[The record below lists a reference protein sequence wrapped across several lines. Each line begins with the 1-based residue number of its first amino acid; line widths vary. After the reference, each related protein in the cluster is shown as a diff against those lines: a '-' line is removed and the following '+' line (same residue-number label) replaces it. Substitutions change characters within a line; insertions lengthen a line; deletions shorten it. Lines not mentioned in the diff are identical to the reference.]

1 MFGFC
6 PALAWEEAGGGMGM
20 ELVREV
26 DRWLSE
32 FRDVFKRRATFD
44 WFVLCI
50 WAFLLHF
57 DGSGLTSVVRQFG
70 LASCEYYNLLHFFH
84 SSAFCVQA
92 LCARW
97 VRLLER
103 RAPVLQL
110 AGRPVYVVD
119 GLVSAK
125 AGKKMPGVK
134 ALHQASED
142 NNKPEFVMGHLWG
155 ALSVLARAGSR
166 LFAVPM
172 RLAIQDGLKS
182 SPSQKDTLITRM
194 HQLVTSTAKVAGTVL
209 ADCQYVC
216 RPIIEAL
223 VRADFHLIGK
233 VKLSTVAYEV
243 APEKKKRKRGR
254 PRKYGKKVV
263 LRELFARKKL
273 FRRVQAELYGKRQEV
288 LLHEVVLYWQTRRVK
303 FVLAID
309 AKGRKAIF
317 LSTNLELSAEQIVE
331 AYGWRFKIEVSFRAL
346 VERVFAF
353 YYRFW
358 MKAMARRKRGDGD
371 QYLHRAGKRYRA
383 QVARKVEAYERFVNM
398 AAIGL
403 GLLQMLSLQYADQIW
418 AQLPLWFRTLR
429 KEAGPSEHVVRAT
442 LQAEMVRIFS
452 SSEQGSLLKKIL
464 ATRAKAALP
473 PHPLKMAA

>member
-1 MFGFC
+1 
-6 PALAWEEAGGGMGM
+6 
-20 ELVREV
+20 VREV
-26 DRWLSE
+26 DKWLCE
-32 FRDVFKRRATFD
+32 FRDVFERRATFN
-44 WFVLCI
+44 WFVLCM
-50 WAFLLHF
+50 WALLLLF

-70 LASCEYYNLLHFFH
+70 LAPCEYYNLLHFFH
-84 SSAFCVQA
+84 SSAFSVQA

-97 VRLLER
+97 VQLLGR
-103 RAPVLQL
+103 RAPVVQL

-134 ALHQASED
+134 ALHQSSED
-142 NNKPEFVMGHLWG
+142 NNKPEFVMGHFWG

-172 RLAIQDGLKS
+172 RLAIQDGLKA

-194 HQLVTSTAKVAGTVL
+194 HQLVTSTARVAGTVL

-223 VRADFHLIGK
+223 RQADFHLIGK
-233 VKLSTVAYEV
+233 VRLNTVAYEV

-254 PRKYGKKVV
+254 PRKYGKKIV

-273 FRRVQAELYGKRQEV
+273 FRRVQVELYGKKQEV
-288 LLHEVVLYWQTRRVK
+288 LLHEVVLYWQARRVK
-303 FVLAID
+303 FVLTID
-309 AKGRKAIF
+309 ARGRKAIF
-317 LSTNLELSAEQIVE
+317 LSTNLELSAEEVVE

-353 YYRFW
+353 CYRFW
-358 MKAMARRKRGDGD
+358 MKAMDKRKRGDGD
-371 QYLHRAGKRYRA
+371 QYLHRAGEHYRA
-383 QVARKVEAYERFVNM
+383 QVARKLEAYERFVNI

-403 GLLQMLSLQYADQIW
+403 GLLQLLSLRYAEQVW
-418 AQLPLWFRTLR
+418 AGLPLWFRTLR
-429 KEAGPSEHVVRAT
+429 KEAGPSENIVRAT
-442 LQAEMVRIFS
+442 LQAEVDRIS
-452 SSEQGSLLKKIL
+452 ASNEHRSLLAKIL
-464 ATRAKAALP
+464 AARSKAPLS
-473 PHPLKMAA
+473 PHPLKWAA

>member
-1 MFGFC
+1 
-6 PALAWEEAGGGMGM
+6 M

-26 DRWLSE
+26 DKWLCE
-32 FRDVFKRRATFD
+32 FRDVFRRRATFD
-44 WFVLCI
+44 WFVLCM
-50 WAFLLHF
+50 WAFLLCF
-57 DGSGLTSVVRQFG
+57 DGAGLTSVVRQFG
-70 LASCEYYNLLHFFH
+70 LASGEYYNLLHFFH

-92 LCARW
+92 LCGRW
-97 VRLLER
+97 VQLLGC
-103 RAPVLQL
+103 RAPLL
-110 AGRPVYVVD
+110 RLGGKPVYVVD
-119 GLVSAK
+119 GLVAAK

-134 ALHQASED
+134 SLHQASED
-142 NNKPEFVMGHLWG
+142 NNKPEFVMGHFWG

-194 HQLVTSTAKVAGTVL
+194 HQLVTSTAMVAGTVL

-216 RPIIEAL
+216 RPIMEAL
-223 VRADFHLIGK
+223 LRAGFHLIGK
-233 VKLSTVAYEV
+233 VKLNTVAYEA
-243 APEKKKRKRGR
+243 APEQKKRKRGR

-273 FRRVQAELYGKRQEV
+273 FRRVQVELYGKMQEA
-288 LLHEVVLYWQTRRVK
+288 LLHEVVLYWQTKRVK

-317 LSTNLELSAEQIVE
+317 LSTNLELSAEEIVE

-353 YYRFW
+353 CYRFW

-371 QYLHRAGKRYRA
+371 QYLHRAGKPYRA

-403 GLLQMLSLQYADQIW
+403 GLLQMLSLQYAEQIW

-442 LQAEMVRIFS
+442 LLAQMDRIFGS
-452 SSEQGSLLKKIL
+452 HEQGSLLAKIL
-464 ATRAKAALP
+464 STRAKSALP
-473 PHPLKMAA
+473 PHPHKLAA